1 MRYLLRIM
9 AFSRKYW
16 WWLVLAF
23 VCLLANTGFSLVVP
37 RIIGEA
43 IDTVSG
49 HGERS
54 FLIWAA
60 VAIVI
65 ASALR
70 GLFAY
75 ANSYLS
81 ETASQKI
88 AYDIRNAIYD
98 RLQRLSFA
106 YHDQTQT
113 GQLMSRAT
121 ADVEAARMFI
131 GRGMLGL
138 ASMAVLLVGVTCILV
153 SMNWQLALM
162 TLAFLPPIA
171 YRAIVVARRLR
182 PMWLKI
188 QNFLGVL
195 GTTLEE
201 NLTGVRV
208 VKAFSR
214 QKEESQKFANQA
226 KVLYD
231 EEIKTDRLM
240 AFNMPLM
247 VFLISL
253 PTALILW
260 YGGRQVI
267 AGNLTIGGLTQFMF
281 YLAMMAM
288 PIRRVGF
295 LTNMISRA
303 TSAGQRVL
311 EILDATSPVQEKPS
325 AIELNNVRGE
335 VVFQDVSFSYNSL
348 GPVLKDINFSARPG
362 QLVALIG
369 GSGSGK
375 STIANLIPRF
385 YDVTGG
391 RVTIDGTD
399 IRDVTLPSLRR
410 NVGIVQQDVFL
421 FSATI
426 RENIA
431 YGAVDADMEQIAA
444 AAKTARLHDFI
455 ESLPEGY
462 NTWVGERGITL
473 SGGEKQRLAIART
486 LLLNPKILILDD
498 STSSVD
504 AETER
509 FIRLALSKLVSGRT
523 TFVITHRLSI
533 TQSADL
539 ILVLE
544 NGQIVERGT
553 HNELM
558 AKSSRYRQI
567 YLSQLSASEEAEE
580 ITAEMPELSPSIGR
594 TEGLR

>member
-16 WWLVLAF
+16 WWLALALVF
-23 VCLLANTGFSLVVP
+23 LFANTGFSLAVP
-37 RIIGEA
+37 WIIREA
-43 IDTVSG
+43 IDTVTSG
-49 HGERS
+49 GERS

-75 ANSYLS
+75 GNNYLS

-131 GRGMLGL
+131 GRGVLGL
-138 ASMAVLLVGVTCILV
+138 ASMAVLLVGVTYILV

-171 YRAIVVARRLR
+171 YRAIVVSRRLR

-188 QNFLGVL
+188 QNFLGIL

-214 QKEESQKFANQA
+214 QKEESQKFASQA
-226 KVLYD
+226 KMLYD
-231 EEIKTDRLM
+231 EEIKTDRQM

-247 VFLISL
+247 VFFISL

-295 LTNMISRA
+295 LINMISRA
-303 TSAGQRVL
+303 TSAGQRIL
-311 EILDATSPVQEKPS
+311 EILDATSPVQEKPG
-325 AIELNNVRGE
+325 AVELNNVRGE
-335 VVFQDVSFSYNSL
+335 VVFQDVSFSYNSV
-348 GPVLKDINFSARPG
+348 GPVLKDIDFSAKPG

-375 STIANLIPRF
+375 STVANLIPRF
-385 YDVTGG
+385 YDVTSG

-399 IRDVTLPSLRR
+399 IRDVTLSSLRK

-431 YGAVDADMEQIAA
+431 YGAVDADMEQIVA
-444 AAKTARLHDFI
+444 AAKAARLHDFI
-455 ESLPEGY
+455 ESLPENY

-509 FIRLALSKLVSGRT
+509 FIRLALSKLITGRT

-558 AKSSRYRQI
+558 SENSRYRQT
-567 YLSQLSASEEAEE
+567 YLAQLSANEGDEGNGAEL
-580 ITAEMPELSPSIGR
+580 PELSPSYGR
-594 TEGLR
+594 TKGLR

>member
-1 MRYLLRIM
+1 MRYLLRIT

-16 WWLVLAF
+16 WWLALAL
-23 VCLLANTGFSLVVP
+23 VCLLANTGFSLAVP
-37 RIIGEA
+37 QIIREA
-43 IDTVSG
+43 IDTVTN
-49 HGERS
+49 HGDRT

-70 GLFAY
+70 GLSAY
-75 ANSYLS
+75 GNSYLS

-121 ADVEAARMFI
+121 ADVEAVRMFI
-131 GRGMLGL
+131 GRGILGL
-138 ASMAVLLVGVTCILV
+138 ASMAVLLVGVTYILV
-153 SMNWQLALM
+153 SMDWQLALM

-182 PMWLKI
+182 PMWLRI
-188 QNFLGVL
+188 QNFLGDL
-195 GTTLEE
+195 GTILEE

-226 KVLYD
+226 KMLYD
-231 EEIKTDRLM
+231 EEIKTDRQM

-247 VFLISL
+247 TFLISL
-253 PTALILW
+253 PTVLILW
-260 YGGRQVI
+260 YGGSQVI
-267 AGNLTIGGLTQFMF
+267 AGRLTIGGLTQFML

-295 LTNMISRA
+295 LTNIISRA

-311 EILDATSPVQEKPS
+311 EILDATSPVQEKPG
-325 AIELNNVRGE
+325 AIELNNVSGE
-335 VVFQDVSFSYNSL
+335 VVFQDVSFSYNSV
-348 GPVLKDINFSARPG
+348 GPVLKGINFSARPG

-385 YDVTGG
+385 YDITGG
-391 RVTIDGTD
+391 KVTIDGTD
-399 IRDVTLPSLRR
+399 IRDVTLPSLRK

-426 RENIA
+426 RDNIA
-431 YGAVDADMEQIAA
+431 YGAVDADMEQIVT

-486 LLLNPKILILDD
+486 LLLNPRILILDD

-509 FIRLALSKLVSGRT
+509 FIRLALSKLITGRT

-539 ILVLE
+539 VLVLE

-558 AKSSRYRQI
+558 AKSGRYRQI
-567 YLSQLSASEEAEE
+567 YLSQLSASEVDEGNDAGSL
-580 ITAEMPELSPSIGR
+580 ELSPSV
-594 TEGLR
+594 EGPGV

>member
-131 GRGMLGL
+131 GRGTLGL
-138 ASMAVLLVGVTCILV
+138 ASMAVLLVGVTYILI

-171 YRAIVVARRLR
+171 YLAIAVARRLR

-214 QKEESQKFANQA
+214 QKEESQKFVSQA

-247 VFLISL
+247 AFLISL

-295 LTNMISRA
+295 LANMVARA
-303 TSAGQRVL
+303 TPAGQRIL
-311 EILDATSPVQEKPS
+311 EILDAISPVQEKPS

-348 GPVLKDINFSARPG
+348 GPVLKGINFSTRPG

-399 IRDVTLPSLRR
+399 IRDVTLPSLRK

-431 YGAVDADMEQIAA
+431 YGAVDADMEQIVA

-509 FIRLALSKLVSGRT
+509 FIRLALSKLITGRT

-567 YLSQLSASEEAEE
+567 YLSQLSASEGAEE
-580 ITAEMPELSPSIGR
+580 ITVAMPELSPSIGK

>member
-1 MRYLLRIM
+1 MRHLLRIM

-16 WWLVLAF
+16 WWLVLAL
-23 VCLLANTGFSLVVP
+23 VCLLANTGFSLAVP
-37 RIIGEA
+37 WIIREA
-43 IDTVSG
+43 IDTVTN
-49 HGERS
+49 HGAPT

-75 ANSYLS
+75 SNSYLS
-81 ETASQKI
+81 ETASQKT

-121 ADVEAARMFI
+121 ADVEAVRMFI

-138 ASMAVLLVGVTCILV
+138 ANMAVLLVGVTYILV
-153 SMNWQLALM
+153 AMNWQLALM
-162 TLAFLPPIA
+162 TLAFLPLIG

-182 PMWLKI
+182 PMWLRI
-188 QNFLGVL
+188 QNFLGDL
-195 GTTLEE
+195 GTILEE

-214 QKEESQKFANQA
+214 QKEESQKFGNQA

-231 EEIKTDRLM
+231 EEIKTDRQL

-247 VFLISL
+247 AFLITL

-267 AGNLTIGGLTQFMF
+267 AGNLTIGGLTQFML

-295 LTNMISRA
+295 LTNLISRA
-303 TSAGQRVL
+303 ISAGQRIL
-311 EILDATSPVQEKPS
+311 EILDATSPVQEKPG
-325 AIELNNVRGE
+325 AIELNNVSGE
-335 VVFQDVSFSYNSL
+335 VVFQDVSFSYNSV
-348 GPVLKDINFSARPG
+348 GPVLKGINFSAKPG

-399 IRDVTLPSLRR
+399 IRDVTLPSLRK

-431 YGAVDADMEQIAA
+431 YGAVDADMEQIVA

-509 FIRLALSKLVSGRT
+509 FIRLALSKLITGRT

-544 NGQIVERGT
+544 NGQIVEQGT

-558 AKSSRYRQI
+558 AKNGRYRQI
-567 YLSQLSASEEAEE
+567 YLSQLSASDGAEEA
-580 ITAEMPELSPSIGR
+580 TAEMPELSPSM
-594 TEGLR
+594 EGPRV

>member
-16 WWLVLAF
+16 WWLGLAF

-43 IDTVSG
+43 IDTVTG

-138 ASMAVLLVGVTCILV
+138 ASMAVLLVGVTYILV

-171 YRAIVVARRLR
+171 YRAIVVARGLR

-214 QKEESQKFANQA
+214 QKEESQKFATQA

-303 TSAGQRVL
+303 TSAGQRIL
-311 EILDATSPVQEKPS
+311 EILDATSPVQEKPG

-399 IRDVTLPSLRR
+399 IRDVTLPSLRQ

-431 YGAVDADMEQIAA
+431 YGAIDADTEQIAA
-444 AAKTARLHDFI
+444 AAKAARLHDFI

-567 YLSQLSASEEAEE
+567 YLSQLSASEEAED